1 MKRLTWEQD
10 TEPYA
15 VTRDNKIQ
23 KVARVRR
30 GYLRSTAVNFRMH
43 ITLTYFW
50 NIYSF
55 QIEFFGII
63 YQKKTK
69 QCPCI
74 ICSQPLCLELY
85 IIFY

>member
-23 KVARVRR
+23 KVARVKR

-50 NIYSF
+50 NTFSF
-55 QIEFFGII
+55 QIEFFGTI
-63 YQKKTK
+63 YLPKKK
-69 QCPCI
+69 KKNVLAL
-74 ICSQPLCLELY
+74 SAVNL
-85 IIFY
+85 FV